1 MRRLIIQ
8 LVEINQL
15 AEFLLDPLFCQA
27 KFLQRIVL
35 FTFEMGRRPFARVSC
50 SR

>member
-15 AEFLLDPLFCQA
+15 AEVLLDPLFCQA

-35 FTFEMGRRPFARVSC
+35 FTFEVGRRPFARVSC
-50 SR
+50 